1 MSALRFALSRP
12 GALLALLAL
21 AVHLYASGGYG
32 YFRDELY
39 FIVCGE
45 HPNWG
50 YVDQPPLVPLIAAA
64 MHHLLPSSLLMLR
77 LPSALAH
84 AATIVFTAAT
94 ARLLGGGRWAEALAG
109 LCVLAGGVYLGLGTL
124 LTTDLL
130 QPLTWLFCA
139 YGLIRVMRGGSERWW
154 LAIGAAAAIGFLS
167 KYTIAFW
174 LAALAVGIV
183 ATPARRLLARPLPYL
198 GAVIASVIVL
208 PNLLWQAVHGWPFL
222 EIGRVAAESKNVA
235 LSPLAFFGE
244 EALQLNPITA
254 PVWLLGFASL
264 GLARRFADLRAF
276 AIAFAVLMAA
286 MIALHAKPYYPVG
299 AYPLLFAAG
308 AVTIEAAIRH
318 AAARGAITAAIA
330 LFAAIAVP
338 FAVPILP
345 VERFAAYQTVIGIAP
360 KIQEKRALGVLP
372 QHYADMFGWTELA
385 QLVGR
390 AYQSLPEEERRQ
402 AVFLANNYGEAAAID
417 VLGAP
422 WHLPPAIS
430 AHNQYFL
437 WGPRGHDGSI
447 VLRLARDPEGLR
459 KTYAS
464 IEPAGRFDV
473 PWAMPD
479 ETGQTLWIC
488 RGRRQPLD
496 QSWPALRRYL

>member
-1 MSALRFALSRP
+1 
-12 GALLALLAL
+12 
-21 AVHLYASGGYG
+21 
-32 YFRDELY
+32 
-39 FIVCGE
+39 
-45 HPNWG
+45 
-50 YVDQPPLVPLIAAA
+50 
-64 MHHLLPSSLLMLR
+64 
-77 LPSALAH
+77 
-84 AATIVFTAAT
+84 
-94 ARLLGGGRWAEALAG
+94 
-109 LCVLAGGVYLGLGTL
+109 
-124 LTTDLL
+124 
-130 QPLTWLFCA
+130 
-139 YGLIRVMRGGSERWW
+139 
-154 LAIGAAAAIGFLS
+154 
-167 KYTIAFW
+167 
-174 LAALAVGIV
+174 
-183 ATPARRLLARPLPYL
+183 
-198 GAVIASVIVL
+198 
-208 PNLLWQAVHGWPFL
+208 
-222 EIGRVAAESKNVA
+222 
-235 LSPLAFFGE
+235 
-244 EALQLNPITA
+244 
-254 PVWLLGFASL
+254 
-264 GLARRFADLRAF
+264 
-276 AIAFAVLMAA
+276 MAA